1 MSKPPETRQ
10 EALIREVNERIR
22 EVSVGQDRFD
32 ILCECGDVDC
42 YERLDVSAA
51 EYEEIR
57 GQSGKPL
64 VAPGHAVDG
73 S

>member
-1 MSKPPETRQ
+1 M
-10 EALIREVNERIR
+10 
-22 EVSVGQDRFD
+22 
-32 ILCECGDVDC
+32 DC

-64 VAPGHAVDG
+64 VAPGHAVAG